1 MQDRENEVHKTNEA
15 LYMAFEGLNI
25 EIMEKIWLKESYI
38 QCIHP
43 GWRLLAGWEAVME
56 SWREIFKN
64 TQDIQFMLTE
74 VRIRVQDPL
83 AWVTLYENIT
93 SRVEEET
100 STGIVLTTNIFE
112 RKPEGWFIIHHHGS
126 PTIQSLAESDTTFH

>member
-1 MQDRENEVHKTNEA
+1 MQDRENEVHKINEA
-15 LYMAFEGLNI
+15 FYRAFEGLNI
-25 EIMEKIWLKESYI
+25 EVMKKIWLKESYI

-64 TQDIQFMLTE
+64 TQDIQFLLTE

-83 AWVTLYENIT
+83 AWVTVYENIT

-126 PTIQSLAESDTTFH
+126 PTIQSLTESDTTFH

>member
-1 MQDRENEVHKTNEA
+1 MLDRENEVRKTNEA
-15 LYMAFEGLNI
+15 FYRAFEGLDI

-43 GWRLLAGWEAVME
+43 GWRLLVGWEAVIE

-64 TQDIQFMLTE
+64 TQDIQFLLTE

-83 AWVTLYENIT
+83 AWVTVYENIT

-126 PTIQSLAESDTTFH
+126 PTILSMAESDTTFH

>member
-1 MQDRENEVHKTNEA
+1 MLDSENDVHKANEA
-15 LYMAFEGLNI
+15 FYKAFEGLDI
-25 EIMEKIWLKESYI
+25 KIMEKIWLKESYI

-43 GWRLLAGWEAVME
+43 GWSLLAGWEAVME

-64 TQDIQFMLTE
+64 TQDIQFLLTE

-83 AWVTLYENIT
+83 AWVTVYENIT

>member
-1 MQDRENEVHKTNEA
+1 MLDREDEVRKANEA
-15 LYMAFEGLNI
+15 FYRAFEGLDI

-43 GWRLLAGWEAVME
+43 GWRLLAGWEAVIE

-64 TQDIQFMLTE
+64 TQDIQFLLTE

-83 AWVTLYENIT
+83 AWVTVYENIT

-126 PTIQSLAESDTTFH
+126 PTILSLAESDTTFH

>member
-1 MQDRENEVHKTNEA
+1 MLDRENEVRKTNEA
-15 LYMAFEGLNI
+15 FYRAFERLDI

-64 TQDIQFMLTE
+64 TQDIQFLLTE

-83 AWVTLYENIT
+83 AWVTVYENIT

-126 PTIQSLAESDTTFH
+126 PTILSLAESDTTFH

>member
-1 MQDRENEVHKTNEA
+1 MLDRENEVHKINEA
-15 LYMAFEGLNI
+15 FYRAFEGLDI
-25 EIMEKIWLKESYI
+25 EIMEKIWLRESYI

-43 GWRLLAGWEAVME
+43 GWSLLTGWEAVME

-64 TQDIQFMLTE
+64 TQDIQFLLTE

-83 AWVTLYENIT
+83 AWVTVYENIT
-93 SRVEEET
+93 SRDEEET

-126 PTIQSLAESDTTFH
+126 PSILSLTESDTTFH

>member
-1 MQDRENEVHKTNEA
+1 MLDRENEVRKANEA
-15 LYMAFEGLNI
+15 FYRAFERLDS

-64 TQDIQFMLTE
+64 TQDIQFLLTE
-74 VRIRVQDPL
+74 VRIRVQDSL
-83 AWVTLYENIT
+83 AWVTVYENIT

-126 PTIQSLAESDTTFH
+126 PTILSTAESDTTFH

>member
-15 LYMAFEGLNI
+15 VYRAFEGLNI
-25 EIMEKIWLKESYI
+25 EIMEKTWLKESYI

-64 TQDIQFMLTE
+64 TQDIQFLLTE

-83 AWVTLYENIT
+83 AWVTVYENIT

-100 STGIVLTTNIFE
+100 SKGIVLTTNIFE

>member
-1 MQDRENEVHKTNEA
+1 MLDRETEVHKTNEA
-15 LYMAFEGLNI
+15 FYRAFEGLDI
-25 EIMEKIWLKESYI
+25 ETMEKIWLKESYI

-64 TQDIQFMLTE
+64 TQDIQFLLTE

-83 AWVTLYENIT
+83 AWVTVYENIS

-126 PTIQSLAESDTTFH
+126 PTILSLAESDTTFH

>member
-1 MQDRENEVHKTNEA
+1 MLDRENEVRKANEA
-15 LYMAFEGLNI
+15 FYRAFERLDS

-64 TQDIQFMLTE
+64 TQDIQFLLTE
-74 VRIRVQDPL
+74 VRIRVQDSL
-83 AWVTLYENIT
+83 AWVTVYENIT